1 MFEALGDRQGIA
13 DAVFQLAW
21 PVMALSDAARSR
33 SLLER
38 SLSLYRELNRPTEV
52 AWVIMMLGEVA
63 RSERDWARA
72 RELDE
77 QAVALFRGLNDL
89 FKLAIAL
96 GNLGNVLL
104 HFDEI
109 GRARDLLAE
118 GLALHI
124 ELGGHDV
131 NYYLIGFASAAN
143 RQGRLLKAAT
153 LVGAADAVRAAA
165 GRALDPGDVPDYEE
179 LLSALRAQLGEE
191 TLAAAYAKG
200 QALSREEAVAL
211 ALSNE
216 P

>member
-1 MFEALGDRQGIA
+1 
-13 DAVFQLAW
+13 
-21 PVMALSDAARSR
+21 MA
-33 SLLER
+33 
-38 SLSLYRELNRPTEV
+38 TM
-52 AWVIMMLGEVA
+52 ILGEVA

-72 RELDE
+72 RQLNE
-77 QAVALFRGLNDL
+77 QAVALFRELNDL
-89 FKLAIAL
+89 FKLSIAL

-131 NYYLIGFASAAN
+131 NYYLIGFASVTN
-143 RQGRLLKAAT
+143 RQGRPLKAAT

-191 TLAAAYAKG
+191 TLAAAYTKG
-200 QALSREEAVAL
+200 QAMSREEAVAL
-211 ALSNE
+211 ATSDE